1 MLFFPSKILLNKY
14 ITNSAISSLH
24 KSVNA
29 IYFFGL
35 LGQFTQE
42 YTARLPSLE
51 TRYTIESMV
60 YNNYSPKE

>member
-1 MLFFPSKILLNKY
+1 MLFFSSKVLLNEY
-14 ITNSAISSLH
+14 ITNTAISSSH

-29 IYFFGL
+29 IYFFIL

-42 YTARLPSLE
+42 YTARLPCLE

-60 YNNYSPKE
+60 YNNYSPNE